1 MGEKMKEREGL
12 PFMLAFVATIVLGT
26 AGNIIVLFAFISTA
40 VKNKR
45 FPPLDRVIVNK
56 TFVNLLLCFYQGVPR
71 MLTCYRGE
79 LLQETG
85 CIILVYL
92 SSSLRCI
99 SIWSVSN
106 LSFLHL
112 IQIRRPNC
120 ALVNYIRSHRSRY
133 VNVTISALW
142 LTSFIFYIP
151 YTMDKIIRLSQEN
164 ENGSARL
171 PSYSPSCNSLASS
184 SASDIVTYITVSL
197 DLVAIVWVVV
207 LNGLIIQLLCKHQRR
222 VGVAGQVSN
231 SGSKITLQATRIL
244 VSLLCI
250 YVTCWISNDIV
261 WIMMIANIP
270 PGQAQNQTLKYTSS
284 LISSLYYT
292 ASSYVL
298 VFGHRNVKDVFHP
311 FCKRLKQRKAAHFQD
326 VEI

>member
-1 MGEKMKEREGL
+1 MIEREAI
-12 PFMLAFVATIVLGT
+12 PFVLVFVATIVFGT
-26 AGNIIVLFAFISTA
+26 TGNIIVLYAFISIA

-56 TFVNLLLCFYQGVPR
+56 TFVNLLLCFYQGIPR
-71 MLTCYRGE
+71 MLTCYRVE

-112 IQIRRPNC
+112 IQIKRPNC
-120 ALVNYIRSHRSRY
+120 ALVNYIRSHQSRY

-142 LTSFIFYIP
+142 LISFIFYIP
-151 YTMDKIIRLSQEN
+151 YTMDKIIRLSQES
-164 ENGSARL
+164 ENASAGYL
-171 PSYSPSCNSLASS
+171 SSSSCNVLASS
-184 SASDIVTYITVSL
+184 SASDIVTYISISM
-197 DLVAIVWVVV
+197 DLVAMVWVVV
-207 LNGLIIQLLCKHQRR
+207 LNGLIIQLLCKHRRR
-222 VGVAGQVSN
+222 VGAAGQGLN
-231 SGSKITLQATRIL
+231 SGNKTTLQATRIL

-261 WIMMIANIP
+261 WIMLITNIKP
-270 PGQAQNQTLKYTSS
+270 DQAKNQTLKYTSS

-298 VFGHRNVKDVFHP
+298 VFGHRNVKDMFTP
-311 FCKRLKQRKAAHFQD
+311 FCKHLKQRKATHFQD

>member
-1 MGEKMKEREGL
+1 MLEREVI
-12 PFMLAFVATIVLGT
+12 PFMLAFVTTIVLGT
-26 AGNIIVLFAFISTA
+26 TGNIIVLFAFVSTA

-56 TFVNLLLCFYQGVPR
+56 TFVNLLLCFYQGIPR
-71 MLTCYRGE
+71 MLTCYRVD
-79 LLQETG
+79 LLNEAG
-85 CIILVYL
+85 CIVLIYL

-112 IQIRRPNC
+112 IQIKRPNC
-120 ALVNYIRSHRSRY
+120 ALVNYIRSHQSRY
-133 VNVTISALW
+133 VNVTTSALW

-151 YTMDKIIRLSQEN
+151 YTMDKIIRLSQKGEN
-164 ENGSARL
+164 SSATFL
-171 PSYSPSCNSLASS
+171 PSSSCSVLASS
-184 SASDIVTYITVSL
+184 SASDIVTYISFSL
-197 DLVAIVWVVV
+197 DLLALVWVVV

-222 VGVAGQVSN
+222 VGVAGQRLN
-231 SGSKITLQATRIL
+231 SGSRATLQATRIL

-250 YVTCWISNDIV
+250 YVTCWMSNDIV
-261 WIMMIANIP
+261 WIMLIASIKP
-270 PGQAQNQTLKYTSS
+270 EQAQDQILTYTSS

-298 VFGHRNVKDVFHP
+298 VFGHRNVKDVFNP

>member
-1 MGEKMKEREGL
+1 MLEREVI
-12 PFMLAFVATIVLGT
+12 PFMLAFVTTIVLGT
-26 AGNIIVLFAFISTA
+26 TGNIIVLFAFVSTA

-56 TFVNLLLCFYQGVPR
+56 TFVNLLLCFYQGIPR
-71 MLTCYRGE
+71 MLTCYRVD
-79 LLQETG
+79 LLNETG
-85 CIILVYL
+85 CIVLIYL

-112 IQIRRPNC
+112 MQIKRPNC
-120 ALVNYIRSHRSRY
+120 ALVNYIRSHQSRY

-151 YTMDKIIRLSQEN
+151 YTMDKIIRLSQEG
-164 ENGSARL
+164 ENSSARFL
-171 PSYSPSCNSLASS
+171 PSSSCSTLASS
-184 SASDIVTYITVSL
+184 SASDIVTYISVSL
-197 DLVAIVWVVV
+197 DLLAIVWVVV
-207 LNGLIIQLLCKHQRR
+207 LNVLIIQLLCKHQRR
-222 VGVAGQVSN
+222 VGVAGQGLN
-231 SGSKITLQATRIL
+231 SGSRATLQATRIL

-250 YVTCWISNDIV
+250 YVTCWMSNDIV
-261 WIMMIANIP
+261 WIMLIASIKP
-270 PGQAQNQTLKYTSS
+270 EQAQDQILTYTSS

-298 VFGHRNVKDVFHP
+298 VFGHRNVKDVFNP
-311 FCKRLKQRKAAHFQD
+311 FCKRLKQRKATHFQD